1 MKVEL
6 KENIKF
12 TTSNIPFAP
21 SYKPGLVTKNSG
33 WRNEKPVCDKEK
45 CNGCFTV
52 LPRWR
57 NFKHADSEQI
67 MTFVKDVASARRSVN
82 TAQLVWS
89 LKNND

>member
-33 WRNEKPVCDKEK
+33 WRNEKPVCDKK
-45 CNGCFTV
+45 NAMAVSFATC
-52 LPRWR
+52 
-57 NFKHADSEQI
+57 I
-67 MTFVKDVASARRSVN
+67 
-82 TAQLVWS
+82 AQMA
-89 LKNND
+89 